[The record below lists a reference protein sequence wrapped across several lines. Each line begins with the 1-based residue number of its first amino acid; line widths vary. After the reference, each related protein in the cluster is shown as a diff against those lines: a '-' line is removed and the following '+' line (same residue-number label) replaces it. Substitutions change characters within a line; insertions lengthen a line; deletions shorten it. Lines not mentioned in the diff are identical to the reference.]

1 MDMESSLSFVHQSN
15 THSPYR
21 SIVYTIVYIS
31 PHLQGLS
38 LIEKIGHELKRIAQ
52 VLASGPKAPK
62 ASASLPEPTTEGPW
76 PLPAPVAGRVRS
88 SEPPSE
94 MS

>member
-1 MDMESSLSFVHQSN
+1 MESSLSFVHQSS

-31 PHLQGLS
+31 PHHLEGLS
-38 LIEKIGHELKRIAQ
+38 LIEKIGHEMKRIAQ

-76 PLPAPVAGRVRS
+76 PPAPVAGRVRS
-88 SEPPSE
+88 SEPLPSE